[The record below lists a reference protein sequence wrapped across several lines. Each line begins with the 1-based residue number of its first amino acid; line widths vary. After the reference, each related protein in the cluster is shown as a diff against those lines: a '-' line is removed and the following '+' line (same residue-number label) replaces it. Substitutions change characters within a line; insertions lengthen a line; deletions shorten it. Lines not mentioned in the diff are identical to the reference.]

1 MMNLALRSN
10 GTVEVTASTAGYVQ
24 PGTVSVMRGT
34 FGRASASG
42 RAYLYGNCGD
52 PNNLATCVY
61 YSVGAV
67 TARWRSTS
75 VATSWNETKNVT
87 NAGSSYI
94 LKTSRARG
102 RRWRQAWLCSGA
114 AFGNLAGFRP
124 SLRHQHQPECH
135 LSRALPEIGTA
146 ACANRNSLLSKAR
159 RSFCHRFSRTCI
171 YRMRIHGN
179 A

>member
-67 TARWRSTS
+67 TARWRATS

-87 NAGSSYI
+87 NAGSRYI
-94 LKTSRARG
+94 FKTSRARG

-114 AFGNLAGFRP
+114 ALGTWPVSGQVSGINISQSVTCPGPCPRSAQQRAPTAIP
-124 SLRHQHQPECH
+124 S
-135 LSRALPEIGTA
+135 
-146 ACANRNSLLSKAR
+146 
-159 RSFCHRFSRTCI
+159 
-171 YRMRIHGN
+171 
-179 A
+179 